1 MIIAIIKI
9 DSGVVN
15 VEEFRE
21 DVNIP
26 SGIINF
32 CNNHS
37 PPLNAND
44 YTGKDASALDLD
56 KQWAWDFNSNQFV
69 HVKWKENLIE
79 SITDHRCYK
88 LSNLKAEYPSAS
100 GNFFGCSDF
109 DQNNWSKLGTLDQA
123 GLVTYPFTIHTGD
136 NSGNIYDLIDS
147 ADLSGLLGAV
157 AVVVLTERATAQSYL
172 DIIYSA
178 VDEDAASVAIQTYLD
193 S

>member
-69 HVKWKENLIE
+69 HVKW
-79 SITDHRCYK
+79 
-88 LSNLKAEYPSAS
+88 
-100 GNFFGCSDF
+100 
-109 DQNNWSKLGTLDQA
+109 
-123 GLVTYPFTIHTGD
+123 
-136 NSGNIYDLIDS
+136 
-147 ADLSGLLGAV
+147 
-157 AVVVLTERATAQSYL
+157 
-172 DIIYSA
+172 
-178 VDEDAASVAIQTYLD
+178 
-193 S
+193 